1 MSEKVYTIEEIQ
13 KMLAELL
20 KDKPVY
26 KVILF
31 GSYAKQQANKKSDVD
46 LVIDTNSELK
56 GFALLKLICQIEEKL
71 QKNIDGF
78 EKYEI
83 ADDSLIDDEIKKTGV
98 VVYAKYV
105 ICKYI
110 SESKAIAGSRAY
122 INYRNFTLEVSF

>member
-31 GSYAKQQANKKSDVD
+31 GSYAKQQANKKRDVD

-83 ADDSLIDDEIKKTGV
+83 EEDSLIDEEIKKTGV
-98 VVYAKYV
+98 VVYEKTAF
-105 ICKYI
+105 
-110 SESKAIAGSRAY
+110 S
-122 INYRNFTLEVSF
+122 L